1 VAEIF
6 RRRVE
11 GLLRLHG
18 DVAVAGPVIAIADEA
33 LTGFGDH
40 LGDRA
45 HRQPATGGEVDR
57 GDFHGGES
65 ISATPATPDGRV
77 FGVTDLAPGR
87 NVPTRFGHPV
97 GLVNLFGVE
106 LWERFSFYGMLT
118 ILGYYLYYSVA
129 DGGLGL
135 PKTTATG
142 IVGAYGGL
150 VYLSTVLGGWV
161 ADRVL
166 GMERT
171 VFYGGVVVM
180 CGHISLAILPGLTGV
195 AVGLVLI
202 ALGAGALKANASSLL
217 GTLYDD
223 GDPRRDGGFTLFYL
237 GINLGAFIGPLL
249 TGLLQT
255 RLGFHYG
262 FGAAAIGM
270 ALGLTQY
277 VMFRRNLGEHG
288 RTVPHPL
295 THSAFWRAAA
305 VAGVVLGAIGIG
317 FATGLITLANLS
329 EVTTALIV
337 LASIGYFTVMLTSDR
352 VSATERT
359 RVRAFIPLFIANAV
373 FWSLFQQIFT
383 VLAVYSDERMNWSI
397 FGWTAPSN
405 WIGSI
410 EPVWIIVLS
419 PLFAVLWTRLGRRA
433 PTTPRKFAYGVI
445 GMGVAF
451 LLFLSMAGTTG
462 RSVPVLLVAAIMGVF
477 AVSELL
483 LSPIGLSVTTQLA
496 PNAFRAQMMALF
508 FFSVGLGTAMSGVL
522 ARYYDASHEAAY
534 FGIIGA
540 AAVVVGLVV
549 WVLAPRISRLME
561 GVH

>member
-1 VAEIF
+1 MN
-6 RRRVE
+6 
-11 GLLRLHG
+11 
-18 DVAVAGPVIAIADEA
+18 
-33 LTGFGDH
+33 
-40 LGDRA
+40 
-45 HRQPATGGEVDR
+45 
-57 GDFHGGES
+57 
-65 ISATPATPDGRV
+65 
-77 FGVTDLAPGR
+77 DLAPSLQR
-87 NVPTRFGHPV
+87 RARFGHPI

-118 ILGYYLYYSVA
+118 ILGYYLYYSLA

-135 PKTTATG
+135 PKATATG
-142 IVGAYGGL
+142 IVGAYGGF
-150 VYLSTVLGGWV
+150 VYLSTVLGGWT

-180 CGHISLAILPGLTGV
+180 CGHISLAVLPGLTGV

-217 GTLYDD
+217 GTLYDQ

-237 GINLGAFIGPLL
+237 GINLGAFAGPLI

-262 FGAAAIGM
+262 FGAAAVGM
-270 ALGLTQY
+270 ALGLAQY

-288 RTVPHPL
+288 RVVPHPL
-295 THSAFWRAAA
+295 SGNALWRAVA
-305 VAGVVLGAIGIG
+305 VAAVVLGGIGAG
-317 FATGLITLANLS
+317 FATGLVKLANLS
-329 EVTTALIV
+329 QVTTLIIV
-337 LASIGYFTVMLTSDR
+337 LASVGYFATMLTSSR
-352 VSATERT
+352 VSAGERT

-383 VLAVYSDERMNWSI
+383 VLAVYSDERMDWTV
-397 FGWTAPSN
+397 FGWTAPSS
-405 WIGSI
+405 WIGSM
-410 EPVWIIVLS
+410 EPVWVILLS
-419 PLFAVLWTRLGRRA
+419 PVFAVLWTKLGRRA

-445 GMGVAF
+445 GMGLAF
-451 LLFLSMAGTTG
+451 LLFLPLAGGMG
-462 RSVPVLLVAAIMGVF
+462 RSVPVLAVATILGVF
-477 AVSELL
+477 AVAELL

-496 PNAFRAQMMALF
+496 PNAFRAQMMALY

-522 ARYYDASHEAAY
+522 ARYYAPEREFAY
-534 FGIIGA
+534 FGIIGVV
-540 AAVVVGLVV
+540 AVAVGVLV
-549 WVLAPRISRLME
+549 WLIAPRVTALMD

>member
-1 VAEIF
+1 VIWVRELAGEPEIST
-6 RRRVE
+6 RRTW
-11 GLLRLHG
+11 L
-18 DVAVAGPVIAIADEA
+18 
-33 LTGFGDH
+33 
-40 LGDRA
+40 
-45 HRQPATGGEVDR
+45 
-57 GDFHGGES
+57 
-65 ISATPATPDGRV
+65 
-77 FGVTDLAPGR
+77 
-87 NVPTRFGHPV
+87 GHPV

-118 ILGYYLYYSVA
+118 ILGYYLYYSVT

-135 PKTTATG
+135 PKATAAG
-142 IVGAYGGL
+142 VVGAYGGL
-150 VYLSTVLGGWV
+150 VYLSTVLGGWM

-180 CGHISLAILPGLTGV
+180 CGHISLAILPGLIGV
-195 AVGLVLI
+195 TVGLVLI

-217 GTLYDD
+217 GTLYDK

-237 GINLGAFIGPLL
+237 GINLGAFSGPLI

-255 RLGFHYG
+255 SLGFHFG

-277 VMFRRNLGEHG
+277 VIFRRNLGTHG
-288 RTVPHPL
+288 RTVPNPL
-295 THSAFWRAAA
+295 THQALWRA
-305 VAGVVLGAIGIG
+305 VLLAGVVLGAIGLG
-317 FATGLITLANLS
+317 FSTGVVKLANLS
-329 EVTTALIV
+329 QVTTGLIII
-337 LASIGYFTVMLTSDR
+337 ASLSYFILMLTSAR
-352 VSATERT
+352 VDSVERT

-383 VLAVYSDERMNWSI
+383 VLAIYSDERMNWSI
-397 FGWTAPSN
+397 FGWTAPSS

-419 PLFAVLWTRLGRRA
+419 PVFAVMWTKLGRRA

-445 GMGVAF
+445 GMGLAF
-451 LLFLSMAGTTG
+451 LAFMAMAGTSG
-462 RSVPVLLVAAIMGVF
+462 RSVPVLFVVVVMAGFAI
-477 AVSELL
+477 SELL

-496 PNAFRAQMMALF
+496 PEAFRAQMMALY

-522 ARYYDASHEAAY
+522 ARYYDPAHEFAY
-534 FGIIGA
+534 FGIIGSV
-540 AAVVVGLVV
+540 AVFIGAVV
-549 WVLAPRISRLME
+549 WVLAPRISALME

>member
-1 VAEIF
+1 MT
-6 RRRVE
+6 
-11 GLLRLHG
+11 
-18 DVAVAGPVIAIADEA
+18 DVA
-33 LTGFGDH
+33 
-40 LGDRA
+40 
-45 HRQPATGGEVDR
+45 QPREGSTVR
-57 GDFHGGES
+57 
-65 ISATPATPDGRV
+65 
-77 FGVTDLAPGR
+77 
-87 NVPTRFGHPV
+87 TRFGHPV

-118 ILGYYLYYSVA
+118 ILGYYLYYSVGE
-129 DGGLGL
+129 GGLGL
-135 PKTTATG
+135 PRATATG
-142 IVGAYGGL
+142 IVGAYGGF

-180 CGHISLAILPGLTGV
+180 CGHIALALLPGLTGV

-217 GTLYDD
+217 GTLYDE
-223 GDPRRDGGFTLFYL
+223 GDARRDGGFTLFYL
-237 GINLGAFIGPLL
+237 GINLGAFAGPLI

-277 VMFRRNLGEHG
+277 VIFRRNLGSHG

-295 THSAFWRAAA
+295 SRPAFWRATV
-305 VAGVVLGAIGIG
+305 VAGAVVVIIAVG
-317 FATGLITLANLS
+317 FASGLVGLANLS
-329 EVTTALIV
+329 QVTTGLI
-337 LASIGYFTVMLTSDR
+337 LIASVAYFAVMLTSSR
-352 VSATERT
+352 VTALERT

-383 VLAVYSDERMNWSI
+383 VLAVYSDERMNWTI
-397 FGWTAPSN
+397 FGWTAPSS
-405 WIGSI
+405 WIGAI
-410 EPVWIIVLS
+410 EPVLIIALS
-419 PLFAVLWTRLGRRA
+419 PVFAVMWTKLGRRA

-445 GMGVAF
+445 GMGLAF
-451 LLFLSMAGTTG
+451 LLFLTMAGTSG
-462 RSVPVLLVAAIMGVF
+462 RTVPVLAVVAIMAAF
-477 AVSELL
+477 AISELL

-496 PNAFRAQMMALF
+496 PNAFRAQMMALY

-522 ARYYDASHEAAY
+522 ARYYDSAHEAVY
-534 FGIIGA
+534 FGIIGT
-540 AAVVVGLVV
+540 AAVLVGLVV
-549 WVLAPRISRLME
+549 WAIAPRISRLME

>member
-1 VAEIF
+1 MTQA
-6 RRRVE
+6 
-11 GLLRLHG
+11 
-18 DVAVAGPVIAIADEA
+18 
-33 LTGFGDH
+33 
-40 LGDRA
+40 
-45 HRQPATGGEVDR
+45 
-57 GDFHGGES
+57 
-65 ISATPATPDGRV
+65 
-77 FGVTDLAPGR
+77 APR
-87 NVPTRFGHPV
+87 TRFGHPV

-118 ILGYYLYYSVA
+118 ILGYYLYYSLG

-135 PKTTATG
+135 PKSTATG
-142 IVGAYGGL
+142 IVGAYGGF
-150 VYLSTVLGGWV
+150 VYLSTVLGGWM

-180 CGHISLAILPGLTGV
+180 CGHISLAVLPGLAGV

-217 GTLYDD
+217 GTLYGDR
-223 GDPRRDGGFTLFYL
+223 DPRRDGGFTLFYL
-237 GINLGAFIGPLL
+237 GINIGAFAGPLI

-262 FGAAAIGM
+262 FGAAAVGM

-277 VMFRRNLGEHG
+277 VVFRRNLGEHG

-295 THSAFWRAAA
+295 TGQALGRAAA
-305 VAGVVLGAIGIG
+305 VAAAVVGAIVVGFVTGVV
-317 FATGLITLANLS
+317 TLANLS
-329 EVTTALIV
+329 QITTLLIV
-337 LASIGYFTVMLTSDR
+337 IASVAYFVIMLGSSR
-352 VSATERT
+352 VDATERT

-383 VLAVYSDERMNWSI
+383 VLAVYSDERINWTL
-397 FGWTAPSN
+397 FGWTAPSS
-405 WIGSI
+405 WIGSM
-410 EPVWIIVLS
+410 EPVWIILLS
-419 PLFAVLWTRLGRRA
+419 PLFALMWTKLGRRA

-445 GMGVAF
+445 GMGAAF
-451 LLFLSMAGTTG
+451 LLFLPLAGGTG
-462 RSVPVLLVAAIMGVF
+462 KTVPVIAVVVIMAAF
-477 AVSELL
+477 AISELL

-496 PNAFRAQMMALF
+496 PNAFRSQMMALY

-522 ARYYDASHEAAY
+522 ARYYDQSHEFAY
-534 FGIIGA
+534 FGILGTA
-540 AAVVVGLVV
+540 AIAVGVVVWL
-549 WVLAPRISRLME
+549 LAPRISALME

>member
-1 VAEIF
+1 MTQA
-6 RRRVE
+6 
-11 GLLRLHG
+11 
-18 DVAVAGPVIAIADEA
+18 
-33 LTGFGDH
+33 
-40 LGDRA
+40 
-45 HRQPATGGEVDR
+45 
-57 GDFHGGES
+57 
-65 ISATPATPDGRV
+65 
-77 FGVTDLAPGR
+77 APR
-87 NVPTRFGHPV
+87 TRFGHPV

-118 ILGYYLYYSVA
+118 ILGYYLYYSLA
-129 DGGLGL
+129 DGGLNL
-135 PKTTATG
+135 PRATATG
-142 IVGAYGGL
+142 IVGAYGGF

-217 GTLYDD
+217 GTLYDE

-237 GINLGAFIGPLL
+237 GINIGAFAGPLI

-277 VMFRRNLGEHG
+277 VVFRRNLGEHG

-295 THSAFWRAAA
+295 SGQALGRALAVAA
-305 VAGVVLGAIGIG
+305 VVVGAIVLGFVTGVVK
-317 FATGLITLANLS
+317 LANLS
-329 EVTTALIV
+329 QITTALIV
-337 LASIGYFTVMLTSDR
+337 VASVAYFVTMLSSKR
-352 VSATERT
+352 VDATERT
-359 RVRAFIPLFIANAV
+359 RVRAFIPLFLANAV

-383 VLAVYSDERMNWSI
+383 VLAVYSDERINWNL
-397 FGWTAPSN
+397 FGWTAPSS

-410 EPVWIIVLS
+410 EPVWIILLS
-419 PLFAVLWTRLGRRA
+419 PLFAVMWTKLGRRA

-445 GMGVAF
+445 GMGAAF
-451 LLFLSMAGTTG
+451 LLFLPMAGGSG
-462 RSVPVLLVAAIMGVF
+462 RTVPVLAVVAIMAAF
-477 AVSELL
+477 AISELL

-496 PNAFRAQMMALF
+496 PNAFRSQMMALY

-522 ARYYDASHEAAY
+522 ARYYDQSHEFAY
-534 FGIIGA
+534 FGILGTA
-540 AAVVVGLVV
+540 AIAVGVVVWL
-549 WVLAPRISRLME
+549 LAPRISRLME